1 MKFCPKCGKR
11 LRTLDKYCPDC
22 GNIMRENKKMQRVMY
37 LVLFVICL
45 GLFMLQDMWREKNKT
60 DVTDE
65 ANVTLNEEY
74 TKIFSDRNIEDHS
87 DLEVMEGRAYKEYAV
102 IDEENVIR
110 KMEFAYTVE
119 NDTILDI
126 VETAYFPITS
136 YSPEEVKEFDNEI
149 KKEVEELEKLSFVE
163 TEHEITKRYYIL
175 KISYKY
181 LDDPSHVSV
190 LSPLSK
196 INSESWCYDD
206 KGVVSA
212 MLTEFELQYAGYVK
226 KSFDIHSI

>member
-1 MKFCPKCGKR
+1 MKNCPKCGKN
-11 LRTLDKYCPDC
+11 LKTLDKYCPDC
-22 GNIMRENKKMQRVMY
+22 GSFEDKNIEIQIVMY
-37 LVLFVICL
+37 IVIFVVCL
-45 GLFMLQDMWREKNKT
+45 GLFMVQDMWRDKNKT
-60 DVTDE
+60 DVTE
-65 ANVTLNEEY
+65 ESRTVNEEY
-74 TKIFSDRNIEDHS
+74 TKIFLDRNIEDHS
-87 DLEVMEGRAYKEYAV
+87 DLEVMEGREYKEYAV

-110 KMEFAYTVE
+110 KMEFAYTAE
-119 NDTILDI
+119 NDTVLDI
-126 VETAYFPITS
+126 VETAFFPITS
-136 YSPEEVKEFDNEI
+136 FSTEEIKEFDNEI
-149 KKEVEELEKLSFVE
+149 KKDVEELEKLSFVE